1 MTHSSPTTTTHSSPM
16 SNTQQQFSDW
26 ANNFVLNVEAA
37 TSVVDDQLEN
47 FQKEKDKFL
56 TLPNYMYEPDVDVL
70 IDQLRLID
78 VSKVKLNGPEL
89 VADDDNDSSNGSS
102 SASADSSWTSDS
114 EFEMRVGDF

>member
-1 MTHSSPTTTTHSSPM
+1 MYKKHAV
-16 SNTQQQFSDW
+16 
-26 ANNFVLNVEAA
+26 ANHVG
-37 TSVVDDQLEN
+37 DQLEN

-56 TLPNYMYEPDVDVL
+56 ILPNNMYDYEQDVDVL

-102 SASADSSWTSDS
+102 SASAGSSWTRDS
-114 EFEMRVGDF
+114 ELEMRVGDF